1 MTFDPEPYAAHYREA
16 NEAEAARIS
25 IRAEAARVEA
35 ARVARII
42 SDSDAAV
49 RRVIL
54 FGSLAKGM
62 PRSEGFDIDLALDGG
77 DLYRALDA
85 AESSEFDIDLVDL
98 RLVPEHVRARILD
111 EGIVLASSDMSR
123 G

>member
-1 MTFDPEPYAAHYREA
+1 MTFDPEPYAAHFREA
-16 NEAEAARIS
+16 NE
-25 IRAEAARVEA
+25 AEAARVEA

-62 PRSEGFDIDLALDGG
+62 PRSEGFDIDLA
-77 DLYRALDA
+77 
-85 AESSEFDIDLVDL
+85 DL
-98 RLVPEHVRARILD
+98 RLVPEHVRDRILD
-111 EGIVLASSDMSR
+111 EGIVLS
-123 G
+123 

>member
-62 PRSEGFDIDLALDGG
+62 PRSEGFDIDLA
-77 DLYRALDA
+77 
-85 AESSEFDIDLVDL
+85 DL

-111 EGIVLASSDMSR
+111 EGIVLS
-123 G
+123 

>member
-1 MTFDPEPYAAHYREA
+1 MTFDPEPYAEHYRKA

-25 IRAEAARVEA
+25 RRAEAARVEA

-62 PRSEGFDIDLALDGG
+62 PRSEGFDIDL
-77 DLYRALDA
+77 
-85 AESSEFDIDLVDL
+85 VDL
-98 RLVPEHVRARILD
+98 QLVPEHVRARILD
-111 EGIVLASSDMSR
+111 EGIVLASSD
-123 G
+123 